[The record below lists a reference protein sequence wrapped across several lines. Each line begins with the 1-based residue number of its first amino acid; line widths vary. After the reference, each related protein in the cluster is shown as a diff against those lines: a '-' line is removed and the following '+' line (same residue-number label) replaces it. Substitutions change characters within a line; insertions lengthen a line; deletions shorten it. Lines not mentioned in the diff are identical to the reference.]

1 MSRARLGATL
11 ALSIAVAAGC
21 STESITET
29 PFVRTATEAAS
40 LLSAASYTLQYLHEE
55 PARLTVEY
63 SSASLFNYAELVD
76 PIPDELPTLE
86 GAPDATS
93 VQALVDLVSAAL
105 ADLHAPCLVG
115 ECGWQAQVN
124 RIEAAKS
131 ALLEAAE

>member
-11 ALSIAVAAGC
+11 ALSLWLAGC
-21 STESITET
+21 SGEPITET

-40 LLSAASYTLQYLHEE
+40 LLSAGSYTLQYVHSE
-55 PARLTVEY
+55 PARFTVEY
-63 SSASLFNYAELVD
+63 GAASMFNYAELVQ

-86 GAPDATS
+86 GAPDDAS
-93 VQALVDLVSAAL
+93 VQNLVSLVSAAL
-105 ADLHAPCLVG
+105 ADMQQPCLVG
-115 ECGWQAQVN
+115 ECGWQAQVD